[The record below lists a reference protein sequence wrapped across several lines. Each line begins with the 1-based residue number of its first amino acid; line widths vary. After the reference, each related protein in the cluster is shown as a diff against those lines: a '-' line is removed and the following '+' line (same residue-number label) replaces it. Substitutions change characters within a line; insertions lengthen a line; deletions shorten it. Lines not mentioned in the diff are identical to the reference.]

1 MPSIQVTPMDRGG
14 FGESGIPVINIEEYL
29 YLINVNRYY
38 KNNSIY
44 RKLMRENNIE
54 YGKQADK
61 KIINCLKTLEGFKS
75 IHEIRDNQRN
85 RGRLQG
91 MERLEN
97 DVNMHLGID
106 YVLVVKDKTYY
117 IDTKGFKYKYEYCG
131 RVENGIVE
139 TILLQVEK
147 YYGKVVYNGWANN
160 PNHLTEYI
168 LILLNDHIYFMDYK
182 KLVQY
187 CKRFNK
193 DNCDYKVFDKKYG
206 NYEICV
212 KASVKDMIENKVI
225 TNIKRVS

>member
-1 MPSIQVTPMDRGG
+1 MA
-14 FGESGIPVINIEEYL
+14 N
-29 YLINVNRYY
+29 
-38 KNNSIY
+38 
-44 RKLMRENNIE
+44 
-54 YGKQADK
+54 A
-61 KIINCLKTLEGFKS
+61 KIIDYLKGLEGFVS
-75 IHEIRDNQRN
+75 IYEIRDSQQNRN
-85 RGRLQG
+85 GLQG

-97 DVNMHLGID
+97 DINMHLGID
-106 YVLVVKDKTYY
+106 YVLVMEERTYY
-117 IDTKGFKYKYEYCG
+117 IDTKGFNYNPKYYGKL
-131 RVENGIVE
+131 ENGIVE

-206 NYEICV
+206 NYEICI